1 MKLKLPKF
9 EKPELVKSFGYGIDE
24 LIDQMLEVDS
34 TKRPTSSVALSKI
47 KEIRAEF
54 ESEFE
59 GGPTYK

>member
-1 MKLKLPKF
+1 
-9 EKPELVKSFGYGIDE
+9 
-24 LIDQMLEVDS
+24 MLEVDS